1 MENLTL
7 EERVARALE
16 MHDQT
21 FNCAQCVALA
31 VEDMVEVDRET
42 LFKIMEGFGAG
53 MGGNTQTC
61 GALSAVVALV
71 GLANS
76 SGSNPYTS
84 KKSTYA
90 HVEELVDD
98 FHLEHGST
106 ICEQLLDPNL
116 QTRKQTC
123 NKYIATS
130 VELACEAVG
139 RISAGGAAQA

>member
-53 MGGNTQTC
+53 MG
-61 GALSAVVALV
+61 LSNMARNSDRFHIESQV
-71 GLANS
+71 G
-76 SGSNPYTS
+76 
-84 KKSTYA
+84 
-90 HVEELVDD
+90 
-98 FHLEHGST
+98 
-106 ICEQLLDPNL
+106 
-116 QTRKQTC
+116 
-123 NKYIATS
+123 
-130 VELACEAVG
+130 VG
-139 RISAGGAAQA
+139 TEITMGFDL